1 MAAFVLCIIP
11 IGVSWILACT
21 SVCLFDSPLG
31 QGKAVVPP
39 RLVPLAGYPKR
50 DRNVSGLV
58 DKACNIGDG
67 LEGIVFSAEV
77 GEVHVGRF
85 DVRSKG
91 TPVCLVPGTSWGGGW
106 GGGMGKGKGNGD
118 RAVV

>member
-21 SVCLFDSPLG
+21 SVCLFDSLLG
-31 QGKAVVPP
+31 QGEAVVPP

-58 DKACNIGDG
+58 NKACNIGDG

-106 GGGMGKGKGNGD
+106 GGGRGKGKGNGD